1 MFKEALC
8 ALGLLAVLGEG
19 AERRPNV
26 LTGSLREPKDREDTI
41 GLLVDLVTTS
51 EFHEPMMLGMHH
63 KIDATDNYVTV
74 HELQVAQSM
83 FHIEVD
89 EESAHVVGAS
99 KFTTGHVRH
108 VDDSAAVPRQAGSY
122 SAAVE
127 VAHTVAVATGQQ
139 TMEGTARLEQ
149 SVGLHKPQAS
159 LTSDN
164 ATDHQ
169 SISSHPTYTSRA
181 NQNGVSHAAPRLVNL
196 LVLTRCAHP
205 LSHASPAAGVKHEPT
220 EHAKEL
226 AEPQVIHRE
235 LSLAEVEDGELA
247 RGEARDSQAY
257 PRGSALRTAQ
267 AIVEGQGMM
276 PTLSAYLMVL
286 AGLML
291 CRRSVRRSRS
301 HRATKWSTN

>member
-181 NQNGVSHAAPRLVNL
+181 NQN
-196 LVLTRCAHP
+196 
-205 LSHASPAAGVKHEPT
+205 AGVKHEPT